1 MSTPGQAGRRFASQ
15 AERRDQLEQ
24 LLLHSPVGYTQAE
37 LVARLQTSK
46 ATIHRDIQYLSMHL
60 PVLEEGRRYR
70 IDPAGY
76 LHNVRL
82 SMHELEALHLSARL
96 FARVMKFPFPHASAA
111 LRKLADAQSR
121 VSQALADQILQTA
134 EDIDGFTSPIDYSR
148 YRSVI
153 EQLGRA
159 MSESRPV
166 LVSHYSARKQT
177 EQRFTLFPITLEPH
191 HEGRAVHLLAWD
203 ISTASE
209 QFRTIKIERITR
221 LELQPSA
228 PQIASR
234 IPRER
239 LQQRLQHAW
248 GIWSSDDP
256 PQQVRLQF
264 SAAVAQRVRET
275 HWHHSMT
282 LTDHPDGS
290 LECRM
295 QIAEPREMYPWIR
308 GWGPDVQILEP
319 EWLQQQHKED
329 IRAMA
334 RMYGEAE

>member
-1 MSTPGQAGRRFASQ
+1 MSIRVPGYSRAVSQ

-24 LLLHSPVGYTQAE
+24 LLLHTPIGYTQSE
-37 LVARLQTSK
+37 LVSRLGVSK
-46 ATIHRDIQYLSMHL
+46 STVHRDIQYMSLKL
-60 PVLEEGRRYR
+60 PVLEDGNRYR
-70 IDPAGY
+70 IDPTGY
-76 LHNVRL
+76 LHNIRL

-134 EDIDGFTSPIDYSR
+134 EDIDGFSSPIDYSR

-166 LVSHYSARKQT
+166 QATHYSVRRQA
-177 EQRFTLFPITLEPH
+177 EQQFTLYPITLEPH

-203 ISTASE
+203 ISAEPE
-209 QFRTIKIERITR
+209 QFRTVKIERIVH
-221 LELQPSA
+221 LELQPAA
-228 PQIASR
+228 PMIADR

-239 LQQRLQHAW
+239 LRQRLQHAW
-248 GIWSSDDP
+248 GIWSTDGQ
-256 PQQVRLQF
+256 PQQVLLRF
-264 SAAVAQRVRET
+264 SAAVAHRVRET

-282 LTDHPDGS
+282 LAGKPDGS

-295 QIAEPREMYPWIR
+295 RIAEPREMYPWK
-308 GWGPDVQILEP
+308 W
-319 EWLQQQHKED
+319 
-329 IRAMA
+329 
-334 RMYGEAE
+334 